1 MRKIRQRAVFGAN
14 CYWGAEAAFSKAEG
28 VLDTNVG
35 FMGDS
40 LCQRNAPSSDQD
52 AKDRNQVE
60 VVMVDFDA
68 EVISYGELIDV
79 FWGCH
84 NSSHPVYRAED
95 GKPSLERSVIF
106 VADKQ
111 QRKMAEDAM
120 AVAVAINRLD
130 ALITTAIEDVGH
142 FHRAAEED
150 QRYLERNEGA
160 VCSLKGAAE

>member
-1 MRKIRQRAVFGAN
+1 MSQTRQRAVFGAN
-14 CYWGAEAAFSKAEG
+14 CYWGAEAAFSKVEG
-28 VLDTNVG
+28 VLETAVG

-40 LCQRNAPSSDQD
+40 LCDRDVPSSDQD

-68 EVISYGELIDV
+68 EVISFGELIDV

-84 NSSHPVYRAED
+84 NSSHPVCNPED
-95 GKPSLERSVIF
+95 GKPSLERSVTF

-111 QRKMAEDAM
+111 QRKVAEDAM
-120 AVAVAINRLD
+120 AVAVAADRLD
-130 ALITTAIEDVGH
+130 ALITTTIEDIGH
-142 FHRAAEED
+142 FHRAVEED
-150 QRYLERNEGA
+150 QRYLERNEEA